1 IKGDVYKVRM
11 TLTDGSWWKYLKVQS
26 KQSGKFK
33 NVRTIKKDKKKNTK
47 LVEFTVEDIDEIMK
61 AKVHLI
67 IKEIDYDHK
76 YNIRFKFETSHLP
89 LNPDYKEKNKKDS
102 KKRNKT
108 KNKTDKSKTEIIDP
122 NTNER
127 KFDEVRRYQLS
138 NYKKQQIQS
147 HNTINKYMLS

>member
-1 IKGDVYKVRM
+1 
-11 TLTDGSWWKYLKVQS
+11 YLKVQS

-33 NVRTIKKDKKKNTK
+33 NVRTIKEDKKKNTK

-89 LNPDYKEKNKKDS
+89 LNPDYQEKNKKDS

-108 KNKTDKSKTEIIDP
+108 KNKTDKSKTEIIDR
-122 NTNER
+122 NKDER
-127 KFDEVRRYQLS
+127 KVDEGRRYPRS
-138 NYKKQQIQS
+138 NVNDQEARSQS
-147 HNTINKYMLS
+147 S

>member
-1 IKGDVYKVRM
+1 ERTDKLSFKVIKKDKYNKSTTEQNIKNPNKIIIKGDVYKVRM
-11 TLTDGSWWKYLKVQS
+11 TLTDGSWLKYLKVQS

-89 LNPDYKEKNKKDS
+89 LNHYYQEK
-102 KKRNKT
+102 
-108 KNKTDKSKTEIIDP
+108 
-122 NTNER
+122 
-127 KFDEVRRYQLS
+127 
-138 NYKKQQIQS
+138 
-147 HNTINKYMLS
+147 